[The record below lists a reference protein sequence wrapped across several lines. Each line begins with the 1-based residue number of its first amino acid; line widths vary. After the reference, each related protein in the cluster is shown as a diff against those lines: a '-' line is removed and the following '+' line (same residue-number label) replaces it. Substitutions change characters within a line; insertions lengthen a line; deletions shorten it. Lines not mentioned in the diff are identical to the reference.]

1 MSSPSIGT
9 PLVPKVDSKATRKR
23 SIVKAVTYRVVIII
37 LDFTTIYI
45 ITGKVNVA
53 IGFMLISN
61 LYTTVA
67 YYLHER
73 IWSGI
78 QWGRRAA

>member
-1 MSSPSIGT
+1 MKITLPKKSGSKT
-9 PLVPKVDSKATRKR
+9 PRKR
-23 SIVKAVTYRVVIII
+23 SIVKAITYRVVIII

-45 ITGKVNVA
+45 FTGKVNVA
-53 IGFMLISN
+53 LGFMLVSN

-67 YYLHER
+67 YYFHER

-78 QWGRRAA
+78 AWGRKAS

>member
-1 MSSPSIGT
+1 MKISLI
-9 PLVPKVDSKATRKR
+9 PKKTKSRTTQKR
-23 SIVKAVTYRVVIII
+23 SIVKAITYRIVIII
-37 LDFTTIYI
+37 LDFTTIYLF
-45 ITGKVNVA
+45 TGKVNIA
-53 IGFMLISN
+53 LGFMLISN

-78 QWGRRAA
+78 EWGRKPA